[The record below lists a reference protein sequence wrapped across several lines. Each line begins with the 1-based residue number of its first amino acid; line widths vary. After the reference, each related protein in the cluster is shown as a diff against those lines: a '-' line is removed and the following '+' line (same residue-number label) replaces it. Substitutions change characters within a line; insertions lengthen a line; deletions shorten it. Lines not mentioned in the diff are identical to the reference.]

1 MTGFFIKKAFF
12 DGWDNLFS
20 LIAFNFVHLLL
31 AIVFLGLPIL
41 LSAGVGVGTAG
52 LVLGIVALSLW
63 QAVTSFAM
71 NGVSDYKSPSIRESL
86 GFFRQA
92 WKPGL
97 AQAGIN
103 VVLWFS
109 FSLGIPFYLAQK
121 SLLGTFFASIL
132 FWICL
137 VVLLASQWFLPL
149 CARRSSPE
157 KPASIARQARVA
169 TILLADNPAFSI
181 FLFIYNIAG
190 LALSLFTA
198 FIVPGLA
205 GLSLACADA
214 LKLRLMKY
222 EYLESTAG
230 ADRKN
235 LPWNELLAEER
246 ELVGE
251 RTLKGMIF
259 PWKDIK

>member
-12 DGWDNLFS
+12 DGWDNLFG
-20 LIAFNFVHLLL
+20 LIAFNAVHLLL
-31 AIVFLGLPIL
+31 ALMFIALPII
-41 LSAGVGVGTAG
+41 LSAGVALGTAG
-52 LVLGIVALSLW
+52 LVLGIVALSVW
-63 QAVTSFAM
+63 QAVTVFAM
-71 NGVSDYKSPSIRESL
+71 NEVSDYKSPSIRESL
-86 GFFRQA
+86 AFIRLA

-103 VVLWFS
+103 VILWFS
-109 FSLGIPFYLAQK
+109 FSIGIPFYLAQK
-121 SLLGTFFASIL
+121 SLVGTFFASIL
-132 FWICL
+132 FWICI

-157 KPASIARQARVA
+157 KPVSITRQARIA

-181 FLFIYNIAG
+181 FLFIYNSAG

-198 FIVPGLA
+198 FIVPGFA
-205 GLSLACADA
+205 GLALACTDA

-222 EYLESTAG
+222 EYLESTPG
-230 ADRKN
+230 ANRKK
-235 LPWNELLAEER
+235 LPWHDLLAEER